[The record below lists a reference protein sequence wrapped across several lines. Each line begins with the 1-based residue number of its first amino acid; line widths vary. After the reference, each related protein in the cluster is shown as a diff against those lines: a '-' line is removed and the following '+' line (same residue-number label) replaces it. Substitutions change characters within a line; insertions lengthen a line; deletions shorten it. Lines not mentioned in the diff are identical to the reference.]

1 MKPYWAVQSS
11 LTLGNN
17 LLLYNNRIVVP
28 SALQSETVRKIHEG
42 HQGVERCRQRAQSS
56 VWWPGVTKQIS
67 QYVQQ
72 CSVCAQK
79 DKHKKQPLLDTSL
92 PDYSWQV
99 VGTDLFE
106 LNSKHYLL
114 IVDYFS
120 RYPEII
126 QMSSTTSLSTIAALK
141 SVFSRHGIPEEV
153 RSDNGPQ
160 YSSQEFAAFST
171 AYNFKH
177 ATSSPLYPQSN
188 GQAERMV
195 QTVKKILR
203 QSNDIH
209 KGLLVYRSTP
219 MPWCNLSPAELSM
232 GQRLRTQLPCTDLIP
247 QWPYL
252 EEFREKNES
261 FKKKQERDY
270 NRRHRVCEVPSL
282 PDNAA
287 VWVTSGNRPISGR
300 VITAANTPRSYLVE
314 TPTGR
319 IRRNQQHLNIVPDSI
334 TDATPPNHASATR
347 SRIMTRSQTGTEI
360 VPPKRYQP
368 RRGDVA

>member
-1 MKPYWAVQSS
+1 M
-11 LTLGNN
+11 
-17 LLLYNNRIVVP
+17 
-28 SALQSETVRKIHEG
+28 
-42 HQGVERCRQRAQSS
+42 
-56 VWWPGVTKQIS
+56 WWPGVSKQIA

-72 CSVCAQK
+72 CSVCAQE
-79 DKHKKQPLLDTSL
+79 DKHKKRLLLYTPL

-120 RYPEII
+120 QYPESI
-126 QMSSTTSLSTIAALK
+126 QLSSTTLLSTIAALK

-160 YSSQEFAAFST
+160 YSSQEFAAFSK

-177 ATSSPLYPQSN
+177 VTSSQQYPQSN

-203 QSNDIH
+203 QFNDIY
-209 KGLLVYRSTP
+209 KGLLVYHSTP
-219 MPWCNLSPAELSM
+219 MPWCNLSPTELSM
-232 GQRLRTQLPCTDLIP
+232 GQRLRTQLPSPDNQLIP
-247 QWPYL
+247 QSAYL
-252 EEFREKNES
+252 VEFREKNES

-270 NRRHRVCEVPSL
+270 NRRHRAREIPSL
-282 PDNAA
+282 PDDAS
-287 VWVTSGNRPISGR
+287 VWVTSGNQPIPGR
-300 VITAANTPRSYLVE
+300 VITPANTPKSYLVE

-319 IRRNQQHLNIVPDSI
+319 IRRNQQHLNIVPENT
-334 TDATPPNHASATR
+334 TDPTLSDHGPATR
-347 SRIMTRSQTGTEI
+347 SRMMTRSQTGTEI
-360 VPPKRYQP
+360 VPSKRYQLQ
-368 RRGDVA
+368 RGDVA